1 MCQDRNAVPDENVS
15 EVKSVIVTINSIKN
29 QKSLRSTDA
38 IGSGITFRHH
48 HYGRRRIEDGLMKT
62 IVKCEKFPAKV
73 LLNNDSTSS
82 IFVTNNCIVLKQI
95 NCVLLLSSLVTE
107 QHST

>member
-38 IGSGITFRHH
+38 IGSGITFRYHH
-48 HYGRRRIEDGLMKT
+48 FGK
-62 IVKCEKFPAKV
+62 AK
-73 LLNNDSTSS
+73 NFMFEN
-82 IFVTNNCIVLKQI
+82 
-95 NCVLLLSSLVTE
+95 
-107 QHST
+107 

>member
-48 HYGRRRIEDGLMKT
+48 LLWQGEELKMVNEDDRE
-62 IVKCEKFPAKV
+62 V
-73 LLNNDSTSS
+73 
-82 IFVTNNCIVLKQI
+82 
-95 NCVLLLSSLVTE
+95 
-107 QHST
+107 

>member
-38 IGSGITFRHH
+38 IGS
-48 HYGRRRIEDGLMKT
+48 
-62 IVKCEKFPAKV
+62 
-73 LLNNDSTSS
+73 
-82 IFVTNNCIVLKQI
+82 
-95 NCVLLLSSLVTE
+95 
-107 QHST
+107 